1 MLPEDVLACEPRV
14 LTQAQREFYFENG
27 YLLVPSVISGEWL
40 ERLRQVTDEMV
51 ARTRSMAESDG
62 VFDLEAGHSADSP
75 RLRRLSNP
83 VEHHETYW
91 EFASQS
97 ILPDVMADLV
107 GPDVKFHHS
116 KLNFKWAGGGSEVKW
131 HQDISYWPHTNYSPL
146 TAGLYLYDCG
156 PEQAPLLVVPGS
168 HQGELFDQY
177 DDEGDWTGHLSP
189 VDLKAVAT
197 ETAAELAGPAG
208 SVTIHNCRVV
218 HGSLPNLSPVGPAP
232 AAQRVLGGRRLHLH
246 GQPAAEPLRGH
257 DRAGPAGPL
266 GPPRSP
272 TLPDP
277 ARLVRRVH
285 VDLRHPA
292 GRGIEGCSKFLGD
305 RARAKELVSRED
317 APVLLPPPGDRRG
330 GRRAAGRVRRRRQGA
345 GRRAE
350 PRAAPGHAPG
360 PSRAPGRH
368 RPRRRARAR

>member
-1 MLPEDVLACEPRV
+1 MLPEEVLAREPRV

-62 VFDLEAGHSADSP
+62 VFDLEAGHSAESP

-91 EFASQS
+91 EFASES

-168 HQGELFDQY
+168 HQGDLYDQY
-177 DDEGDWTGHLSP
+177 DDEGHWTGHLSP

-218 HGSLPNLSPVGPAP
+218 HGSRPNLSPVGRPLLLNVYS
-232 AAQRVLGGRRLHLH
+232 AADAFTYTANPLPSRYEGTIVRGR
-246 GQPAAEPLRGH
+246 
-257 DRAGPAGPL
+257 
-266 GPPRSP
+266 
-272 TLPDP
+272 P
-277 ARLVRRVH
+277 ARWARHDPRPCLVPP
-285 VDLRHPA
+285 DWSA
-292 GRGIEGCSKFLGD
+292 GYTSIFAIQQGEG
-305 RARAKELVSRED
+305 
-317 APVLLPPPGDRRG
+317 
-330 GRRAAGRVRRRRQGA
+330 
-345 GRRAE
+345 
-350 PRAAPGHAPG
+350 
-360 PSRAPGRH
+360 
-368 RPRRRARAR
+368 